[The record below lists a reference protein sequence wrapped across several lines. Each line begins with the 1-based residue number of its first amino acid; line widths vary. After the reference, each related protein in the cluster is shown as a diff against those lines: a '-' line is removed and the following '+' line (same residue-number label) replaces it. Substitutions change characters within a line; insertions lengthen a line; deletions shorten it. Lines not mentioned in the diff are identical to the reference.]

1 TKRLPDEVIQVR
13 DLSNFKIAPA
23 TNAPANWSGRAII
36 SFEMQNTEANTRA
49 KVIVRPA
56 STKSVALKMRSNIAK
71 LERTRNDWE

>member
-36 SFEMQNTEANTRA
+36 SFEMQNTGANTRA
-49 KVIVRPA
+49 KVIISE
-56 STKSVALKMRSNIAK
+56 STVPNI
-71 LERTRNDWE
+71 TCWQFY